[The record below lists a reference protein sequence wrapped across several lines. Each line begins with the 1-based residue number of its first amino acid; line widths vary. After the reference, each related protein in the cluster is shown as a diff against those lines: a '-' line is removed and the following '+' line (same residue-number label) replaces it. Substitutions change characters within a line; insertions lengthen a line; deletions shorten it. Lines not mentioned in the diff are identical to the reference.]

1 SIFRA
6 SAVGAWRYP
15 VPPDAT
21 PETVD
26 WVRFQGNAK
35 PRPFDATRFFQFR
48 NWWDY
53 GTGIAGDEYVH
64 LLSRV
69 HYVLGVQFPQTA
81 VANGGIYK
89 WTGDRDVPDIHN
101 TFYDYGKF
109 QAVVLANLASNWDP
123 GEIVRF
129 YGDKGTIE
137 LTEMSANVSP
147 YNPIESYGY
156 PLRSWPKDTK
166 DKFIADH
173 QDDRSEE
180 HTS

>member
-1 SIFRA
+1 MERLLRRCTS
-6 SAVGAWRYP
+6 
-15 VPPDAT
+15 
-21 PETVD
+21 
-26 WVRFQGNAK
+26 QGNAK

-137 LTEMSANVSP
+137 LTGPTCRSP
-147 YNPIESYGY
+147 WRRCRNCRRPS
-156 PLRSWPKDTK
+156 
-166 DKFIADH
+166 
-173 QDDRSEE
+173 
-180 HTS
+180 